1 MRLTLND
8 TQAIL
13 DASIEGEGICQLGAF
28 LVGTAIQQGRLRS
41 ILSEFSLQES
51 SSCAYISQNVICRLK

>member
-28 LVGTAIQQGRLRS
+28 LMGTAIQQGRLRS
-41 ILSEFSLQES
+41 I
-51 SSCAYISQNVICRLK
+51 NN